1 MPRGKSKSSKDLH
14 LTSAYMLLCFIA
26 SGEYAIIVAICSCR
40 HLCWLH
46 LMYTYCLRAV
56 PCHAMQDAVFRGAG
70 VEDSSQPA
78 GALERFKK
86 RKTEG

>member
-1 MPRGKSKSSKDLH
+1 MPYLLQYVAADIFAGCVSCI
-14 LTSAYMLLCFIA
+14 LTAY
-26 SGEYAIIVAICSCR
+26 
-40 HLCWLH
+40 
-46 LMYTYCLRAV
+46 V

-70 VEDSSQPA
+70 VEDSSQPT